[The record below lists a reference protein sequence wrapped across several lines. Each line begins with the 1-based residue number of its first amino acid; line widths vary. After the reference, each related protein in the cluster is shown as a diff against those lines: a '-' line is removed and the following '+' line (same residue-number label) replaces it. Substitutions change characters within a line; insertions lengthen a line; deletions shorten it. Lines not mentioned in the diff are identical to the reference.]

1 MNDSGNNQRYNLCLH
16 IAYDGTGLYGWQETA
31 MGPSVEGILRNI
43 LELILG
49 HPAQLQAAS
58 RTDAGVHADH
68 QVVNIFVDNG
78 DLDLGQLLLSLNQLL
93 PNTIA
98 VSEVCWMPSTFHPSL
113 DAKGKVYRYYVSLG
127 TYQMPKDRLYAWHF
141 PYLVDVQNMRE
152 ASRALIGCHDFAAF
166 TNVHQETVSDTIR
179 ELTRIDFEL
188 QDNRLQIELEGP
200 KFLYR
205 MVRNLVG
212 TLLYVGCGK
221 LSKEQVKDILKS
233 CDRRLAGVTAPA
245 HGLTLHKVYY

>member
-1 MNDSGNNQRYNLCLH
+1 MSYNQGDNLCLH
-16 IAYDGTGLYGWQETA
+16 IAYDGTGYYGWQKTA
-31 MGPSVEGILRNI
+31 MGPSIEGTLCEV
-43 LELILG
+43 LELILSRPV
-49 HPAQLQAAS
+49 HLQAAS

-68 QVVNIFVDNG
+68 QVVNTYIDNR
-78 DLDLGQLLLSLNQLL
+78 DIDLGQLLLSLNQLL

-98 VSEVCWMPSTFHPSL
+98 VTEVCLMPSAFHPSL
-113 DAKGKVYRYYVSLG
+113 DAKGKLYRYHISLG

-141 PYLVDVQNMRE
+141 PYLVDVQAMQE
-152 ASRALIGCHDFAAF
+152 ASRALIGRRDFAAF
-166 TNVHQETVSDTIR
+166 TNVHQETISDTIR
-179 ELTRIDFEL
+179 ELTRIDFDQ

-221 LSKEQVKDILKS
+221 LSKEQVNEILKS

-245 HGLTLHKVYY
+245 HGLTLCKVYY